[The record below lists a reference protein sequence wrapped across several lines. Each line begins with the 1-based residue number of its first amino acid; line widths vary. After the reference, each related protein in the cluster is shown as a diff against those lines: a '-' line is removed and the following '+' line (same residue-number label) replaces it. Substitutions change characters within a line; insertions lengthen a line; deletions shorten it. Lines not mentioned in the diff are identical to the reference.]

1 MDRAV
6 TIKLM
11 KEGRL
16 KDQAFVQFADVSAA
30 ARTLDRVHGLV
41 VHGKPWVVV
50 RVFSRVRRADGPA
63 RD

>member
-1 MDRAV
+1 
-6 TIKLM
+6 M